1 MNKIEIRKQVIAQL
15 IAAFVLTPVGTT
27 ADASLFTDSRTEIK
41 KFEQELT
48 AAIGRN
54 DVNTLERY
62 LAEDWRIVSGDGSV
76 ITREIFLKVMAG
88 GDLVHQSMD
97 PQDQTIRLYGDVA
110 VVTAH
115 IQSGGSYKGNSFHT
129 DEIAT
134 DIIVKKHGHWV
145 CVLTQLTSVTA
156 R

>member
-1 MNKIEIRKQVIAQL
+1 M
-15 IAAFVLTPVGTT
+15 
-27 ADASLFTDSRTEIK
+27 
-41 KFEQELT
+41 
-48 AAIGRN
+48 
-54 DVNTLERY
+54 NTLERY

-115 IQSGGSYKGNSFHT
+115 IQSGGSYKGNRSM
-129 DEIAT
+129 AT
-134 DIIVKKHGHWV
+134 GFAY
-145 CVLTQLTSVTA
+145 SPS
-156 R
+156 